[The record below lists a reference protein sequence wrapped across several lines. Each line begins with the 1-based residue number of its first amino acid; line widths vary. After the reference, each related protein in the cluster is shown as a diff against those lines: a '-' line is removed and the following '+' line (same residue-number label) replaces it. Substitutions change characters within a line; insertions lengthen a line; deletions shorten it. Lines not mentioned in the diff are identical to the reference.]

1 MKVILTT
8 NIKKLG
14 KVGDQVVVKDGFAR
28 NFLFRNKMALR
39 DNKNNLQYYEKI
51 KEEIIIKENEKKD
64 KALKLIEDIKKIDI
78 KFIKEADE
86 KDQLYGAVSKKEII
100 NFLSENNITLLSDD
114 IKIINPIR
122 LLGEHTISINPYIGI
137 EADIK
142 ISVLRT

>member
-1 MKVILTT
+1 MAREESRAIIYMKVKAT
-8 NIKKLG
+8 
-14 KVGDQVVVKDGFAR
+14 
-28 NFLFRNKMALR
+28 
-39 DNKNNLQYYEKI
+39 ES
-51 KEEIIIKENEKKD
+51 
-64 KALKLIEDIKKIDI
+64 ALKLIEDIKKIDI